1 VADALS
7 DGNIRVY
14 SVPSIASINAPTTA
28 ELNAGVDLTPF
39 ITPDGLVGF
48 EPDTAAVDNAKL
60 NSTFNTQQPGR
71 ASWSGTLL
79 RMVRQ
84 TGTDTI
90 HNTLVRGFATNIVVR
105 RAGVPYTTAWAA
117 SQSVEVY
124 PSTCGQRRKLA
135 PEANAVERYEVP
147 LFITSQP
154 NDSATTT

>member
-7 DGNIRVY
+7 DGNIRIF
-14 SVPSIASINAPTTA
+14 SVPAITNIAGPTTT
-28 ELNAGVDLTPF
+28 ELNAGTDLTPF

-79 RMVRQ
+79 RFVRQ

-105 RAGVPYTTAWAA
+105 RAGVAYATAFA
-117 SQSVEVY
+117 SAQSVEVY
-124 PSTCGQRRKLA
+124 PATCGQRRKLA

-154 NDSATTT
+154 NDAATIP